1 MDINAAG
8 GSRAGV
14 SDEKLAALPAFR
26 TSPLYSEA
34 ERVAL
39 ELAEAMTVGQ
49 PVDVSPELFARLRA
63 HYDAPQLVELAAT
76 AALEN
81 FRARFNRV
89 FDIEPNSL
97 YCPIDGHAP
106 TATSPGT

>member
-8 GSRAGV
+8 GSAAGA
-14 SDEKLAALPAFR
+14 SDEKIAALPHFS

-39 ELAEAMTVGQ
+39 ELAEAMTAASVEIS
-49 PVDVSPELFARLRA
+49 DELYARLRA
-63 HYDAPQLVELAAT
+63 HYDETQLVELAAT
-76 AALEN
+76 AAMEN

-89 FDIEPNSL
+89 FQIEPNAL
-97 YCPIDGHAP
+97 YCPVQGHET
-106 TATSPGT
+106 TAS